1 MQTFIVKFVKLS
13 ENIVKP
19 HFFVLCKGMNSG
31 KPLNLRCPN
40 SFCVICSSDEEKE
53 KLYWISFALW
63 RSKAFHPYLIGSVI
77 PYIRINDFRQLVE
90 DKLKVVESDLG
101 GFAKII
107 EQLRLIELR
116 EKQFLENLK
125 LMEELKMVYV
135 YKYFNKSRW

>member
-63 RSKAFHPYLIGSVI
+63 RSKAFHPYLSGSVI
-77 PYIRINDFRQLVE
+77 PFIHINDFKQLVNV
-90 DKLKVVESDLG
+90 KLEIVNSDNEVFEEVVKNL
-101 GFAKII
+101 KLI
-107 EQLRLIELR
+107 EQS
-116 EKQFLENLK
+116 EKHFLENLR
-125 LMEELKMVYV
+125 LMEELKQAYV
-135 YKYFNKSRW
+135 YKYFNKTG